1 MRRFL
6 CGDLGEGLDETDGF
20 FQAGGGF
27 DEVSELG
34 EGGELGSLLLYCF
47 ERFRWRGSFL
57 DHFDGLY
64 TYVDVGECY
73 SAG

>member
-1 MRRFL
+1 MRGCL

-27 DEVSELG
+27 DEVGELG
-34 EGGELGSLLLYCF
+34 ECRGLSSPLLYCF
-47 ERFRWRGSFL
+47 GEFRWNGSFL
-57 DHFDGLY
+57 GHFEKLY
-64 TYVDVGECY
+64 RYVGVCY